1 MGLAHLLSSSV
12 SSPSTNSST
21 LSRHSGLKRSQ
32 RGFTGVQVL
41 LIILATMAVTIG
53 VTFFVVRSYIFPKPL
68 TPVSLTEKEE
78 AKLDSK
84 LSQLGWQSD
93 RSAKTSVSNTKGSSK
108 ASGTISGKNTSNAD
122 DFQPEPYRERA
133 ENRKVTFSEREVNS
147 IIGRNPDF
155 AKRIAIDFSDN
166 LASAKILIPIPQDF
180 PIMAGEIL
188 RVNAGLDIHLD
199 ANRRPSVALVGVS
212 LMGVPIPN
220 AWLGNIKNVNLVSE
234 FGDRG
239 FWNAFADGVE
249 DIQIREGELY
259 IHLRP

>member
-1 MGLAHLLSSSV
+1 M
-12 SSPSTNSST
+12 TNAFGPT
-21 LSRHSGLKRSQ
+21 LQ
-32 RGFTGVQVL
+32 RGFTGLQVL
-41 LIILATMAVTIG
+41 LIILVTIAVTIG

-68 TPVSLTEKEE
+68 TPVSLTAKEE

-93 RSAKTSVSNTKGSSK
+93 RSTKSNATNTGSGKTSGNLSDKNSTNT
-108 ASGTISGKNTSNAD
+108 D
-122 DFQPEPYRERA
+122 DFQPEPYRENP

-249 DIQIREGELY
+249 DIHIREGELY